1 MKKVIILLSVVV
13 LASCKH
19 MKRCEC
25 ETPAG
30 VSPYEFNTEIYY
42 ETPNKAEQL
51 CSEREIGKKWECNIA
66 N

>member
-1 MKKVIILLSVVV
+1 MKRIMLLLVVV
-13 LASCKH
+13 SFASCKH

-51 CSEREIGKKWECNIA
+51 CSDREVGKEWECHIA